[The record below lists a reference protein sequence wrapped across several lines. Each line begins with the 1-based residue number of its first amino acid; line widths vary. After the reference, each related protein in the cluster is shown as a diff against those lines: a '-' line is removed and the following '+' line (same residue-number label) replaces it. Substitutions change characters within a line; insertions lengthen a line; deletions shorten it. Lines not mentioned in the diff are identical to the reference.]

1 MHYWCLLYSSVLVK
15 KSLQNSRGGKMM
27 LCFRLLVCLASAG
40 SCVLGEHECGQR
52 PRWAILM
59 FPHSSWGKNEENTFK
74 HTSSITIAALNTE
87 IVCSWGANVLFVYL
101 FLHTDWICFTHLHSR
116 ESHKWMK
123 YSRCILFCLQG
134 RKASS
139 SIRVNEGRL
148 RSHWTGFRPHRGKYD
163 QGGKQSSRL
172 GPQGWHLGWIQVFLE
187 GQGRWRQIF
196 FPLWYGALRWMAG
209 WVRVGR
215 IKGQTTGGDMSV
227 GLQHSQLWGR
237 SIKLLSSIWVTDP
250 LFMYLCRGLNL
261 LNSWKGNTV
270 RCKQSSK
277 FLEAVLKEIP
287 NG

>member
-172 GPQGWHLGWIQVFLE
+172 GPQGRHLGWIQVFLE

-196 FPLWYGALRWMAG
+196 FLSGTALLDGWQAG
-209 WVRVGR
+209 WEWEGSKDRPLGVTCQWDYNTASYEE
-215 IKGQTTGGDMSV
+215 GQLNYYQAYG
-227 GLQHSQLWGR
+227 SQ
-237 SIKLLSSIWVTDP
+237 IP
-250 LFMYLCRGLNL
+250 YLCIYAEDLISLIAGRVTRWDAN
-261 LNSWKGNTV
+261 NPAN
-270 RCKQSSK
+270 
-277 FLEAVLKEIP
+277 F
-287 NG
+287 